1 MQKQY
6 LKFFTPAISN
16 CTQVIYIHHNHNT
29 KRFNIIDSNFILQKS
44 VISFGLLISLHLNW
58 WHSLIALLHLL
69 LSILWLLYE
78 LVCVMHFENSQ
89 ELILSQV
96 LETAPQ
102 KDVSTRQEQESKQ
115 LPNFWSWIP
124 LPTNASL
131 CKVSFD

>member
-1 MQKQY
+1 
-6 LKFFTPAISN
+6 
-16 CTQVIYIHHNHNT
+16 
-29 KRFNIIDSNFILQKS
+29 
-44 VISFGLLISLHLNW
+44 
-58 WHSLIALLHLL
+58 
-69 LSILWLLYE
+69 
-78 LVCVMHFENSQ
+78 MHFENSQ

-131 CKVSFD
+131 CKRQREMKISTQSSLRSVLPVCMKSNGRQTMNLVKSSLPFKLERAALWCVNIWSGFMFYDHTPHF